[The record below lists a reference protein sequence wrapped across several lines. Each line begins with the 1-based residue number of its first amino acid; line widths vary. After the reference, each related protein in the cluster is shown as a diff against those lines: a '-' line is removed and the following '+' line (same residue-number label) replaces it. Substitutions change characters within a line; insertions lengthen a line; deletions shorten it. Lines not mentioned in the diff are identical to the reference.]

1 MGLAVRKKLAMN
13 RLEWE
18 NFDASGWT
26 LTFELIY
33 PESNNYHVRCA
44 CVAAPGHLTPTLD
57 RCLEGLERMKASPEA
72 VSGYSSA
79 IAAMLGAV
87 RSGFVVLRAA

>member
-1 MGLAVRKKLAMN
+1 MGVAVRKKFAMSG
-13 RLEWE
+13 LEWG
-18 NFDASGWT
+18 NLDTSGWT

-33 PESNNYHVRCA
+33 PDSNNNNVRCA

-57 RCLEGLERMKASPEA
+57 RCLDGLERMKASPEA

-79 IAAMLGAV
+79 IAAMLGVV
-87 RSGFVVLRAA
+87 RSVFVFAL